1 VLAEAVNYNERGT
14 RSGGAW
20 SFTSYVAT
28 VWTQE
33 RVSDEVGSTTDS
45 ALFSQLVST
54 TGTGNSGTQTTT
66 GLWGLL
72 VDTAGTRVHAAGGG
86 VGVTRRGQR

>member
-33 RVSDEVGSTTDS
+33 ALSDEVGSTTDS
-45 ALFSQLVST
+45 RCSAS
-54 TGTGNSGTQTTT
+54 
-66 GLWGLL
+66 W
-72 VDTAGTRVHAAGGG
+72 
-86 VGVTRRGQR
+86 